1 MADIIEFLSIVR
13 WPGALVTAVAI
24 WFAGYVIVKCYG
36 RRN

>member
-24 WFAGYVIVKCYG
+24 WFASRTIIKCYG